1 MQSYGE
7 LLKKAREE
15 KDITFEKIE
24 RDTSITIRYL
34 QALEN
39 EDVDVFPGEP
49 YLIGFLR
56 NYADYLG
63 LDSQQLVSF
72 YKNKKIQESP
82 VPEGLIEKHRPRS
95 FFVILF
101 ISIIA
106 VAALAVYLSL
116 FFMQKSRE
124 KVAARIAVSKT
135 MNTHSYTLSDKPL
148 EIRVYK
154 GDHIEVPLH
163 SGTVLLTVADTIS
176 SLSLDTPAG
185 NQIID
190 LSEELEL
197 DVDGDA
203 VNDIIVYV
211 SDVSSAKMDRGAE
224 VRMLLKSGDPNMP
237 GVSQE
242 SIPVESVSVSAENRA
257 VVLQDNRA
265 YPFTLNVS
273 FRGACIYRYQKDND
287 NSVEDYYTRGD
298 IVTITASNGVRVW
311 MSNGNAAKVQ
321 IVADGKTY
329 DIELGNPGEVLV
341 KDIKWIKDPDGTY
354 KIVVNDLD

>member
-242 SIPVESVSVSAENRA
+242 SIPVESG
-257 VVLQDNRA
+257 LC
-265 YPFTLNVS
+265 F
-273 FRGACIYRYQKDND
+273 C
-287 NSVEDYYTRGD
+287 
-298 IVTITASNGVRVW
+298 
-311 MSNGNAAKVQ
+311 
-321 IVADGKTY
+321 
-329 DIELGNPGEVLV
+329 
-341 KDIKWIKDPDGTY
+341 
-354 KIVVNDLD
+354 

>member
-1 MQSYGE
+1 
-7 LLKKAREE
+7 
-15 KDITFEKIE
+15 
-24 RDTSITIRYL
+24 
-34 QALEN
+34 
-39 EDVDVFPGEP
+39 
-49 YLIGFLR
+49 
-56 NYADYLG
+56 
-63 LDSQQLVSF
+63 
-72 YKNKKIQESP
+72 
-82 VPEGLIEKHRPRS
+82 
-95 FFVILF
+95 
-101 ISIIA
+101 
-106 VAALAVYLSL
+106 
-116 FFMQKSRE
+116 MQKSRE